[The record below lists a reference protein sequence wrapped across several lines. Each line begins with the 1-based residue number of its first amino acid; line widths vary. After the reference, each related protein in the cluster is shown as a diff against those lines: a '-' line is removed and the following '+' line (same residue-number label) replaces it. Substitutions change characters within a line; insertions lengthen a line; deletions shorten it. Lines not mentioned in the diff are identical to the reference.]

1 MTPDLTTVVM
11 LVIMKTEDVVV
22 ATMTTVV
29 EAAVTMTVVGI
40 TTEIGTV
47 IGTGATEVIMIVGV
61 MMTESGGTEATFTA
75 RGQLD
80 HVIIPIVGWR
90 YCMGIRCFVLACFV
104 SVSFILSGSEFVNL
118 SSEIR
123 YGHASFHLFYLTV
136 DGLRFLH

>member
-1 MTPDLTTVVM
+1 MSVRMTPDLTTVVM

-61 MMTESGGTEATFTA
+61 MMTESGGTEAALTA
-75 RGQLD
+75 RGQ
-80 HVIIPIVGWR
+80 
-90 YCMGIRCFVLACFV
+90 
-104 SVSFILSGSEFVNL
+104 
-118 SSEIR
+118 
-123 YGHASFHLFYLTV
+123 
-136 DGLRFLH
+136 